1 MTFKVPPILLAV
13 VFAVSTFSATLVAPT
28 AEADT
33 DGCLRIEMGGKDYG
47 VFHNRCDVG
56 LFVIWNDEGA
66 CRARDSMDW
75 YPCSHWVPPL
85 GTAGTGPEL
94 AGRVTW
100 LTCEN
105 DYPRETGNGRAVC
118 EGGAA
123 QVVPGPSVPNEAS
136 KAQSPRERS
145 SGGLAGRWIIYNKS
159 AASLHDN
166 LLRSC
171 GHGTHNEFTERGGK
185 IHQRRIGRSGDSR
198 GRAGG
203 LVSCLCQPQQDY
215 VQERLGRHLALR
227 PLPVEERLIVLAA
240 WGSKDGD
247 GASG

>member
-1 MTFKVPPILLAV
+1 MTFKVPPILLAL
-13 VFAVSTFSATLVAPT
+13 VFAVSAFGATLVVPT

-47 VFHNRCDVG
+47 VFHNGCDVG

-66 CRARDSMDW
+66 CSPRDSMDW

-94 AGRVTW
+94 AGHVTW

-123 QVVPGPSVPNEAS
+123 GDGGQRGRADKVVPDLSVPNEAS
-136 KAQSPRERS
+136 EAPGPREGY
-145 SGGLAGRWIIYNKS
+145 GGNLAGRWIKYNKS
-159 AASLHDN
+159 AASLHDD
-166 LLRSC
+166 LLRTC
-171 GHGTHNEFTERGGK
+171 GHGNHNEFTESGGK
-185 IHQRRIGRSGDSR
+185 IRTS
-198 GRAGG
+198 
-203 LVSCLCQPQQDY
+203 LVSGGTVIHEDELVDWS
-215 VQERLGRHLALR
+215 VAS
-227 PLPVEERLIVLAA
+227 VSSNKITF
-240 WGSKDGD
+240 KDGWGD
-247 GASG
+247 IWHYDRCR